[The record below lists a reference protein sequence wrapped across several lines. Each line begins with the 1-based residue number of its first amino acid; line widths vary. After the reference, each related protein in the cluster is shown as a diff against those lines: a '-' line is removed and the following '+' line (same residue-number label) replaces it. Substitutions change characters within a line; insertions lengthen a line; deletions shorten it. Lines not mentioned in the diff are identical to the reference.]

1 MATSSPDN
9 ILEWLTL
16 QLVPGLGPVGCK
28 NLISRFGSAESVFLA
43 SPRELSSVEGVR
55 EDVAAKILKKK
66 RPAIADRILRT
77 VERTGARILRIT
89 DQEYPPLLREIH
101 DPPLLL
107 YVRGREIPPA
117 LPFIAVVGSRNPTS
131 YGTKAAG
138 VIGQGFAVRGV
149 GVASGM
155 ATGIDSAAHWGSMEQ
170 KGFPLAVLGTGID
183 VVYPESNKK
192 LHEKLIEKG
201 AVVSELV
208 PGTPPEPWN
217 FPSRNRIISGISRAV
232 VVVEAT
238 MKSGSLITAS
248 LALEQGREVFAVP
261 GSIDS
266 FKSTGCHF
274 LIKQGAKLVENA
286 DDVLEELSIGRPRSA
301 GIGKTQEI
309 PFPPLEEKER
319 AIYDMLSNYPLHI
332 DLIVRQGNLPAGE
345 VSSILMKMELR
356 GIVRQLPGKMFIR

>member
-1 MATSSPDN
+1 MATSRPDD

-43 SPRELSSVEGVR
+43 SLQELSSVEGVR

-66 RPAIADRILRT
+66 RPASADRILRT
-77 VERTGARILRIT
+77 VERTGARVLRIT

-138 VIGQGFAVRGV
+138 AIGQGLAVRGV
-149 GVASGM
+149 GVVSGM
-155 ATGIDSAAHWGSMEQ
+155 AAGIDSAAHWGSMEQ
-170 KGFPLAVLGTGID
+170 RGFPLAVLGTGID

-192 LHEKLIEKG
+192 LHEKLLDRG

-208 PGTPPEPWN
+208 PGTPPE
-217 FPSRNRIISGISRAV
+217 
-232 VVVEAT
+232 
-238 MKSGSLITAS
+238 
-248 LALEQGREVFAVP
+248 
-261 GSIDS
+261 
-266 FKSTGCHF
+266 
-274 LIKQGAKLVENA
+274 
-286 DDVLEELSIGRPRSA
+286 IGRAS
-301 GIGKTQEI
+301 
-309 PFPPLEEKER
+309 
-319 AIYDMLSNYPLHI
+319 
-332 DLIVRQGNLPAGE
+332 
-345 VSSILMKMELR
+345 
-356 GIVRQLPGKMFIR
+356 